1 MWGVNK
7 ISLFKDI
14 TPNNKGKLLKLLETS
29 NFTYQ
34 KGVNLAYLFKDK
46 ESIGLVLSGSLVI
59 IRIDYNGTRT
69 IIETIYE
76 EEILGTSLTSLL
88 SNDYE
93 IITREDTK
101 ILWLDYNVILGIN
114 DIKYT
119 YYNQFIKN
127 LLMIA
132 LEKNTLKNE
141 RIEILTQKTI
151 RNKLLEYFRI
161 EALKNRSKI
170 IYLKST
176 WQDLADYLAIDRC
189 AMTRELKYLKEEGF
203 ISVKGRVITLL
214 YSF

>member
-1 MWGVNK
+1 M

-14 TPNNKGKLLKLLETS
+14 TPDNKSKLLKLLETS

-34 KGVNLAYLFKDK
+34 KGVNIAYLFKDK
-46 ESIGLVLSGSLVI
+46 ESIGLVIDGSLDI

-76 EEILGTSLTSLL
+76 DEILGTSLTSLL

-101 ILWLDYNVILGIN
+101 ILWLDYKVILGIN
-114 DIKYT
+114 DTKYN

-161 EALKNRSKI
+161 ETLKNRSKI

-189 AMTRELKYLKEEGF
+189 AMTRELKNLKEEGF

>member
-1 MWGVNK
+1 M

-14 TPNNKGKLLKLLETS
+14 SPDNKDKLLKLLETS
-29 NFTYQ
+29 NYTYQ
-34 KGVNLAYLFKDK
+34 PNFKIAYLFKDK
-46 ESIGLVLSGSLVI
+46 ESIGLVIKGSLDI

-93 IITREDTK
+93 IITKENTK
-101 ILWLDYNVILGIN
+101 ILWLDYNVILSIS
-114 DIKYT
+114 DIKYR

-127 LLMIA
+127 LLMIS

-176 WQDLADYLAIDRC
+176 WQDLADYLAIDRS
-189 AMTRELKYLKEEGF
+189 AMTRELKNLKEEGF
-203 ISVKGRVITLL
+203 ITTKGRVITLL
-214 YSF
+214 YSFN

>member
-1 MWGVNK
+1 M

-14 TPNNKGKLLKLLETS
+14 TPDNKGKLLKLLETS

-34 KGVNLAYLFKDK
+34 KGVNIAYLFKDK
-46 ESIGLVLSGSLVI
+46 ESIGLVISGSLDI

-69 IIETIYE
+69 IIETIFE

-101 ILWLDYNVILGIN
+101 ILCLDYNVILGIN
-114 DIKYT
+114 DIKYS

-189 AMTRELKYLKEEGF
+189 AMTRELKNLKEEGF
-203 ISVKGRVITLL
+203 INTKGRVITLL

>member
-1 MWGVNK
+1 M

-34 KGVNLAYLFKDK
+34 KGVNIAYLFKDK
-46 ESIGLVLSGSLVI
+46 ESIGLVLSGSLDI

-119 YYNQFIKN
+119 YYKQFIKN

>member
-1 MWGVNK
+1 M

-14 TPNNKGKLLKLLETS
+14 SPDSKGKLLKLLETS
-29 NFTYQ
+29 TFTYQ
-34 KGVNLAYLFKDK
+34 KSVNIAYLFKDR
-46 ESIGLVLSGSLVI
+46 ESIGLVIDGSLDIV
-59 IRIDYNGTRT
+59 RIDYNGTRT

-76 EEILGTSLTSLL
+76 DEILGTSLTSLL

-93 IITREDTK
+93 IITKEDTK
-101 ILWLDYNVILGIN
+101 ILWLDYKFILSIN
-114 DIKYT
+114 DIKYN

-189 AMTRELKYLKEEGF
+189 AMTRELKNLKEEGF
-203 ISVKGRVITLL
+203 INTKGRVITLL

>member
-1 MWGVNK
+1 M

-14 TPNNKGKLLKLLETS
+14 TPDNKSKLLKLLETS

-34 KGVNLAYLFKDK
+34 KGVNIAYLFKDK
-46 ESIGLVLSGSLVI
+46 ESIGLVTDGSLDIV
-59 IRIDYNGTRT
+59 RIDYNGTRT

-76 EEILGTSLTSLL
+76 DEILGTSLTSLL

-101 ILWLDYNVILGIN
+101 ILWLDYKVILSIN
-114 DIKYT
+114 DTKYS

-189 AMTRELKYLKEEGF
+189 AMTRELKNLKEEGF

>member
-1 MWGVNK
+1 M
-7 ISLFKDI
+7 ISPFKDI

-29 NFTYQ
+29 NFAYQ
-34 KGVNLAYLFKDK
+34 KGVNIAYLFKDK
-46 ESIGLVLSGSLVI
+46 ESIGLVLSGSLDI

-114 DIKYT
+114 DVKYT

-127 LLMIA
+127 LLNIIIKKDKKA
-132 LEKNTLKNE
+132 NTPK
-141 RIEILTQKTI
+141 IGSPIFLTQ
-151 RNKLLEYFRI
+151 
-161 EALKNRSKI
+161 
-170 IYLKST
+170 
-176 WQDLADYLAIDRC
+176 
-189 AMTRELKYLKEEGF
+189 F
-203 ISVKGRVITLL
+203 IPFSLP
-214 YSF
+214 

>member
-1 MWGVNK
+1 M
-7 ISLFKDI
+7 ISPFKDI

-34 KGVNLAYLFKDK
+34 KGVNIAYLFKDK
-46 ESIGLVLSGSLVI
+46 ESIGLVLSGSLDI

-114 DIKYT
+114 DVKYT
-119 YYNQFIKN
+119 YYNQFNKN
-127 LLMIA
+127 WLMIA
-132 LEKNTLKNE
+132 IEKNTLKNE

>member
-1 MWGVNK
+1 M
-7 ISLFKDI
+7 ISPFKDI

-34 KGVNLAYLFKDK
+34 KGVNIAYLFKDK
-46 ESIGLVLSGSLVI
+46 ESIGLVLSGSLDI

-69 IIETIYE
+69 SIETIYE

-114 DIKYT
+114 DVKYT

>member
-1 MWGVNK
+1 M

-14 TPNNKGKLLKLLETS
+14 TPDNKGKLLKLLETS

-34 KGVNLAYLFKDK
+34 KGVNIAYLFKDK
-46 ESIGLVLSGSLVI
+46 ESIGLVISGSLDI

-69 IIETIYE
+69 IIETIFE

-114 DIKYT
+114 DIKYS

-189 AMTRELKYLKEEGF
+189 AMTRELKNLKEEGF
-203 ISVKGRVITLL
+203 INTKGRVITLL

>member
-1 MWGVNK
+1 M

-34 KGVNLAYLFKDK
+34 KGVNIAYLFKDK
-46 ESIGLVLSGSLVI
+46 ESIGLVLSGSLDI

-127 LLMIA
+127 SLMLA

>member
-1 MWGVNK
+1 M
-7 ISLFKDI
+7 ISPFKDI

-34 KGVNLAYLFKDK
+34 KGVNIAYLFKDK
-46 ESIGLVLSGSLVI
+46 ESIGLVLSGSLDI

-114 DIKYT
+114 DVKYT

-176 WQDLADYLAIDRC
+176 WQDLADYLAIDRS

>member
-1 MWGVNK
+1 M

-14 TPNNKGKLLKLLETS
+14 TPDNKGKLLKLLETS

-34 KGVNLAYLFKDK
+34 KGVNIAYLFKDK
-46 ESIGLVLSGSLVI
+46 ESIGLVISGSLDI

-69 IIETIYE
+69 IIETIFE

-214 YSF
+214 YTF

>member
-1 MWGVNK
+1 M

-34 KGVNLAYLFKDK
+34 KGVNIAYLFKDK
-46 ESIGLVLSGSLVI
+46 ESIGLVLSGSLNI

-101 ILWLDYNVILGIN
+101 ILWLDYNIILGIN

>member
-1 MWGVNK
+1 M
-7 ISLFKDI
+7 ISPFKDI

-34 KGVNLAYLFKDK
+34 KGVNIAYLFKDK
-46 ESIGLVLSGSLVI
+46 ESIGLVIKGSLDI

-114 DIKYT
+114 DVKYT

>member
-1 MWGVNK
+1 M

-14 TPNNKGKLLKLLETS
+14 TPDNKSKLLKLLETS

-34 KGVNLAYLFKDK
+34 KGVNIAYLFKDK
-46 ESIGLVLSGSLVI
+46 ESIGLVIDGSLDI

-76 EEILGTSLTSLL
+76 DEILGTSLTSLL

-101 ILWLDYNVILGIN
+101 ILWLDYKVILGIN
-114 DIKYT
+114 DTKYS

-189 AMTRELKYLKEEGF
+189 AMTRELKNLKEEGF

>member
-1 MWGVNK
+1 M

-34 KGVNLAYLFKDK
+34 KGVNIAYLFKDK
-46 ESIGLVLSGSLVI
+46 ESIGLVLSGSLDI

-114 DIKYT
+114 DVKYT

>member
-1 MWGVNK
+1 M

-34 KGVNLAYLFKDK
+34 KGVNIAYLFKDK
-46 ESIGLVLSGSLVI
+46 ESIGLVLSGSLDI

-132 LEKNTLKNE
+132 LEKNTLKHE

>member
-1 MWGVNK
+1 M

-14 TPNNKGKLLKLLETS
+14 TPDNKGKLLKLLETS

-34 KGVNLAYLFKDK
+34 KGVNIAYLFKDK
-46 ESIGLVLSGSLVI
+46 ESIGLVISGSLDI

-189 AMTRELKYLKEEGF
+189 AMTRELKNLKEEGF
-203 ISVKGRVITLL
+203 INTKGRVITLL

>member
-1 MWGVNK
+1 M

-34 KGVNLAYLFKDK
+34 KGVNIAYLFKDK
-46 ESIGLVLSGSLVI
+46 ESIGLVLSGSLDI

-119 YYNQFIKN
+119 YYNQFIKT

>member
-1 MWGVNK
+1 M

-14 TPNNKGKLLKLLETS
+14 TPDNKGKLLKLLETS

-34 KGVNLAYLFKDK
+34 KGVNIAYLFKDK
-46 ESIGLVLSGSLVI
+46 ESIGSVIEGSLDI

-76 EEILGTSLTSLL
+76 DEILGTSLTSLL

-93 IITREDTK
+93 IITKEDTK
-101 ILWLDYNVILGIN
+101 ILWLDYKVILGIN
-114 DIKYT
+114 DTKYS

-189 AMTRELKYLKEEGF
+189 AMTRELKNLKEEGF

>member
-1 MWGVNK
+1 M

-14 TPNNKGKLLKLLETS
+14 TPDNKSKLLKLLETS

-34 KGVNLAYLFKDK
+34 KGVNIAYLFKDK
-46 ESIGLVLSGSLVI
+46 ESIGLVIDGSLDIV
-59 IRIDYNGTRT
+59 RIDYNGTRT

-76 EEILGTSLTSLL
+76 DEILGTSLTSLL

-101 ILWLDYNVILGIN
+101 ILWLDYKVILGIN
-114 DIKYT
+114 DTKYS

-189 AMTRELKYLKEEGF
+189 AMTRELKNLKEEGF

>member
-1 MWGVNK
+1 M

-14 TPNNKGKLLKLLETS
+14 TPDNKSKLLKILETS

-34 KGVNLAYLFKDK
+34 RGVNIAYLFKDK
-46 ESIGLVLSGSLVI
+46 ESIGLVIDGSLDI

-76 EEILGTSLTSLL
+76 DEILGTSLTSLL

-101 ILWLDYNVILGIN
+101 ILWLDYKVILGIN
-114 DIKYT
+114 DIKYS

-132 LEKNTLKNE
+132 LEKNTQKNE

-189 AMTRELKYLKEEGF
+189 AMARELKNLKEEGF
-203 ISVKGRVITLL
+203 VSVKGRVITLL

>member
-1 MWGVNK
+1 M

-34 KGVNLAYLFKDK
+34 KGVNIAYLFKDK
-46 ESIGLVLSGSLVI
+46 ESIGLVLSGSLDI

-161 EALKNRSKI
+161 ETLKNRSKI

-203 ISVKGRVITLL
+203 ISVRGRVITLL

>member
-1 MWGVNK
+1 MRCK
-7 ISLFKDI
+7 MISLFKDI
-14 TPNNKGKLLKLLETS
+14 TPDNKSKLLKILETS

-34 KGVNLAYLFKDK
+34 KGVNIAYLFQDK
-46 ESIGLVLSGSLVI
+46 ESIGLVIDGSLDI

-76 EEILGTSLTSLL
+76 DEILGTSLTSLL

-114 DIKYT
+114 DIKYS

-132 LEKNTLKNE
+132 LEKNTQKNE

-176 WQDLADYLAIDRC
+176 WQDLADYLAIDRS
-189 AMTRELKYLKEEGF
+189 AMTRELKNLKEEGF
-203 ISVKGRVITLL
+203 VSVKGRVITLL

>member
-1 MWGVNK
+1 M

-34 KGVNLAYLFKDK
+34 KGVNIAYLFKDK
-46 ESIGLVLSGSLVI
+46 ESIGLVLSGSLDI

-114 DIKYT
+114 DIKYS

-189 AMTRELKYLKEEGF
+189 AMTRELKNLKEEGF
-203 ISVKGRVITLL
+203 INTKGRVITLL

>member
-1 MWGVNK
+1 M
-7 ISLFKDI
+7 ISPFKDI

-34 KGVNLAYLFKDK
+34 KGVNIAYLFKDK
-46 ESIGLVLSGSLVI
+46 ESIGLVLSGSLDI

-114 DIKYT
+114 DVKYT

-189 AMTRELKYLKEEGF
+189 AMTRELKNLKEDRL
-203 ISVKGRVITLL
+203 IKDVNKKITLL
-214 YSF
+214 F

>member
-1 MWGVNK
+1 M

-14 TPNNKGKLLKLLETS
+14 SPDNKSKLLKLLETS

-34 KGVNLAYLFKDK
+34 KGVNIAYLFKDK
-46 ESIGLVLSGSLVI
+46 ESIGLVIDGSLDI

-76 EEILGTSLTSLL
+76 DEILGTSLTSLL

-101 ILWLDYNVILGIN
+101 ILWLDYKVILGIN
-114 DIKYT
+114 DTKYS

-189 AMTRELKYLKEEGF
+189 AMTRELKNLKEEGF

>member
-1 MWGVNK
+1 M
-7 ISLFKDI
+7 ISPFKDI

-34 KGVNLAYLFKDK
+34 KGVNIAYLFKDK
-46 ESIGLVLSGSLVI
+46 ESIGLVLSGSLDI

-93 IITREDTK
+93 IITKENTK
-101 ILWLDYNVILGIN
+101 ILWLDYNVILSIS
-114 DIKYT
+114 DIKYR

-127 LLMIA
+127 LLMIS

-176 WQDLADYLAIDRC
+176 WQDLADYLAIDRS
-189 AMTRELKYLKEEGF
+189 AMTRELKNLKEEGF
-203 ISVKGRVITLL
+203 ITTKGRVITLL
-214 YSF
+214 YSFN

>member
-1 MWGVNK
+1 M

-14 TPNNKGKLLKLLETS
+14 TPDNKSKLLKILETS

-34 KGVNLAYLFKDK
+34 RGVNIAYLFKDK
-46 ESIGLVLSGSLVI
+46 ESIGLVIDGSLDI

-69 IIETIYE
+69 IIETIYDD
-76 EEILGTSLTSLL
+76 EILGTSLTSLL

-101 ILWLDYNVILGIN
+101 ILWLDYKVILGIN
-114 DIKYT
+114 DIKYS

-132 LEKNTLKNE
+132 LEKNTQKNE

-189 AMTRELKYLKEEGF
+189 AMTRELKNLKEEGF
-203 ISVKGRVITLL
+203 VSVKGRVITLL

>member
-1 MWGVNK
+1 M

-14 TPNNKGKLLKLLETS
+14 TPDNKSKLLKLLETS

-34 KGVNLAYLFKDK
+34 KGVNIAYLFKDK
-46 ESIGLVLSGSLVI
+46 ESIGLVISGSLDI

-69 IIETIYE
+69 IIETIFE

-114 DIKYT
+114 DIKYS

>member
-1 MWGVNK
+1 M

-29 NFTYQ
+29 HFTYQ
-34 KGVNLAYLFKDK
+34 KGVNIAYLFKDK
-46 ESIGLVLSGSLVI
+46 ESIGLVISGSLDI

-69 IIETIYE
+69 IIETIFE

-114 DIKYT
+114 DIKYS
-119 YYNQFIKN
+119 YYNQFINN

-189 AMTRELKYLKEEGF
+189 AMTRELKNLKEEGF
-203 ISVKGRVITLL
+203 INTKGRVITLL

>member
-1 MWGVNK
+1 M

-14 TPNNKGKLLKLLETS
+14 TPDNKGKLLKLLETS

-34 KGVNLAYLFKDK
+34 KGVNIAYLFKDK
-46 ESIGLVLSGSLVI
+46 ESIGLVIDGSLDI

-69 IIETIYE
+69 IIETIFE

-114 DIKYT
+114 DIKYS

-189 AMTRELKYLKEEGF
+189 AMTRELKNLKEEGF
-203 ISVKGRVITLL
+203 INTKGRVITLL

>member
-1 MWGVNK
+1 M
-7 ISLFKDI
+7 ISPFKDI

-34 KGVNLAYLFKDK
+34 KGVNIAYLFKDK
-46 ESIGLVLSGSLVI
+46 ESIGLVLSGSLDI

-114 DIKYT
+114 DVKYT

-189 AMTRELKYLKEEGF
+189 AMTRELKYLKEEGENNE
-203 ISVKGRVITLL
+203 
-214 YSF
+214 

>member
-1 MWGVNK
+1 M

-14 TPNNKGKLLKLLETS
+14 TPDNKGKLLKLLETS

-34 KGVNLAYLFKDK
+34 KGVNIAYLFKDK
-46 ESIGLVLSGSLVI
+46 ESIGLVISGSLDI

-69 IIETIYE
+69 IIETIFE

-114 DIKYT
+114 DIKYS

-189 AMTRELKYLKEEGF
+189 AMTRELKNLKEEGF

>member
-1 MWGVNK
+1 M
-7 ISLFKDI
+7 IYLFNDI
-14 TPNNKGKLLKLLETS
+14 KPQDKGKLLKLLETS
-29 NFTYQ
+29 TFTYQ
-34 KGVNLAYLFKDK
+34 ANVNIAYLFKDK
-46 ESIGLVLSGSLVI
+46 ESIGIVLNGSLDI

-76 EEILGTSLTSLL
+76 EEIFGTSLTSLL

-93 IITREDTK
+93 IITKEDTK
-101 ILWLDYNVILGIN
+101 ILWLDYKAILSIT
-114 DIKYT
+114 DSKYP
-119 YYNQFIKN
+119 YYNQFLKN
-127 LLMIA
+127 LVMIS

-176 WQDLADYLAIDRC
+176 WQDLADYLAIDRS
-189 AMTRELKYLKEEGF
+189 AMTRELKNLKEEGF
-203 ISVKGRVITLL
+203 ITTKGRVITLL
-214 YSF
+214 YSFN

>member
-1 MWGVNK
+1 M

-14 TPNNKGKLLKLLETS
+14 TPDNKSKLLKLLETS

-34 KGVNLAYLFKDK
+34 KGVNIAYLFKGK
-46 ESIGLVLSGSLVI
+46 ESIGSVIEGSLDI

-76 EEILGTSLTSLL
+76 DEILGTSLTSLL

-93 IITREDTK
+93 IITKEDTK
-101 ILWLDYNVILGIN
+101 ILWLDYKVILGIN
-114 DIKYT
+114 DTKYS

-189 AMTRELKYLKEEGF
+189 AMTRELKNLKEEGF

>member
-1 MWGVNK
+1 M

-14 TPNNKGKLLKLLETS
+14 TPDNKSKLLKLLETS

-34 KGVNLAYLFKDK
+34 KGVNIAYLFKDK
-46 ESIGLVLSGSLVI
+46 ESIGSVIEGSLDI

-76 EEILGTSLTSLL
+76 DEILGTSLTSLL

-101 ILWLDYNVILGIN
+101 ILWLDYKVILGIN
-114 DIKYT
+114 DTKYS

-189 AMTRELKYLKEEGF
+189 AMTRELKNLKEEGF